1 MLYVCIV
8 DDRGIGVIDTT
19 DAVLEFVTRE
29 TLFGLRDKGIK
40 IAGMT
45 DDSINIC
52 SGDWLEDE
60 FFQCCVQKVNSEFKK
75 KRFKDDKEIMG
86 YLTTSFLREFK
97 DVANLKMTPVYSCSM
112 WCFVCDCIKEVCR
125 LGGIDCYASKASKND
140 SFMPSAKLVYQH
152 TSFCCYSCHLNGKK
166 AFKLTYLEY

>member
-29 TLFGLRDKGIK
+29 TLFSLRDKGIK

-45 DDSINIC
+45 DGSINIC

-86 YLTTSFLREFK
+86 YLT
-97 DVANLKMTPVYSCSM
+97 VAYNL
-112 WCFVCDCIKEVCR
+112 IKSN
-125 LGGIDCYASKASKND
+125 LI
-140 SFMPSAKLVYQH
+140 
-152 TSFCCYSCHLNGKK
+152 
-166 AFKLTYLEY
+166 